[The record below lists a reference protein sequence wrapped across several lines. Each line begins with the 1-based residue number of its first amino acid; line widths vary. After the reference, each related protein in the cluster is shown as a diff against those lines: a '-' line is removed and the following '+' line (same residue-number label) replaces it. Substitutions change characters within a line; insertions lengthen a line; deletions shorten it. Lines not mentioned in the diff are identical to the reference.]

1 MYDINAQ
8 RYELPPTSVAL
19 VALSSSVVSSL
30 ARPEP
35 AADTD
40 SFLYS

>member
-8 RYELPPTSVAL
+8 RNELPPTSVAL

-35 AADTD
+35 EADTL